1 MQLAEKPLFQ
11 RVAYYLMPGQS
22 LCKIIIVMLKAISLC
37 IAALTGQAYAL
48 SSDKIPYLE
57 RSAKVDGVL
66 EPDVWQHALKVDIN
80 NVTWPYENQ
89 ASPVTTKAYVYENG
103 ESLFIAFD
111 ANDPNPDAIRA
122 FYRDRDRA
130 WEDDLVGLKID
141 SFNNAQS
148 AYQFFI
154 NPLGVQQDSIENEL
168 TKSENSSW
176 NGIWDSAGRITDTGY
191 VVEVEIPLR
200 VLNFNDSIT
209 TKTMAMEFLRFYPRN
224 ERLRISSMQLQ
235 HANSCWICQMPKY
248 HGLESAK
255 QGSNLALIPTLVTN
269 RQETRD
275 IDNGVPADWQA
286 ENNIEPGLDMKWAI
300 TPDTTL
306 NATLNPDFS
315 QVEADTGQLSV
326 NNSFSLFFPEKRA
339 FFLDNSDYFSSHN
352 NLIHTRNISAPD
364 YGVKLTS
371 NKNGHTF
378 AGFIAN
384 DERLNVLIPGNLG
397 SSVVSLERKSENM
410 ALRYR
415 QDVNKSLSVGVTSTT
430 RQSDDYHNQVASIDA
445 KYKPT
450 DNDTLKLQF
459 IASETDYDQ
468 AFIDEL
474 CDGSLSDCDINESVL
489 RVTAGQDTGLGYYLN
504 YEHNRKHWRAFTSY
518 QQRDEAL
525 RTDMGFMTQVD
536 FNKFLFGGE
545 YRWYGDEKNWWNRA
559 RWYADWDISH
569 NHNGELLE
577 KEVQTNFAINGP
589 LQSFIDFGVEH
600 RKRTG
605 LRHNEALLAIDDN
618 TDLFS
623 ENTQWAYLE
632 FKPMAGVFAGLN
644 LRTGN
649 RVDLANNRIGQQTF
663 VRPVIN
669 LNLGKHFEVRFRHTY
684 EQLDAQ
690 GAEVYTANLSDIRL
704 TYQFNINSYLR
715 LAIINTD
722 IERNQSNYLDDVD
735 AKYKSIS
742 TQLLYSYKLN
752 PQTVFFAG
760 YSDHGYQDDDL
771 SKITKD
777 EKTVFMK
784 FSYAWLL

>member
-1 MQLAEKPLFQ
+1 
-11 RVAYYLMPGQS
+11 
-22 LCKIIIVMLKAISLC
+22 MLKAVTYSFV
-37 IAALTGQAYAL
+37 AL
-48 SSDKIPYLE
+48 SLSSQTWALDPNKIPFIDS
-57 RSAKVDGVL
+57 SAKIDGVL
-66 EPDVWQHALKVDIN
+66 EADIWQRALEIDIN
-80 NVTWPYENQ
+80 NITWPYENQ
-89 ASPVTTKAYVYENG
+89 SSPVQTKAYVYENG
-103 ESLFIAFD
+103 QSLFIAFD
-111 ANDPNPDAIRA
+111 AKDPNPELIRA

-130 WEDDLVGLKID
+130 WEDDLVGIKID

-168 TKSENSSW
+168 TKSENGSW
-176 NGIWDSAGRITDTGY
+176 NGIWDSVGKINKDGY

-200 VLNFNDSIT
+200 VLNFNDSLES
-209 TKTMAMEFLRFYPRN
+209 KTMALEFLRFYPRN

-248 HGLESAK
+248 QGFAKAK
-255 QGSNLALIPTLVTN
+255 QGSNFAVIPTLVTN
-269 RQETRD
+269 RQESRD
-275 IDNGVPADWQA
+275 INDGIAEPWQA
-286 ENNIEPGLDMKWAI
+286 DNNVEPGLDVKWAI

-339 FFLDNSDYFSSHN
+339 FFLDNSDYFSSHL

-364 YGVKLTS
+364 YGVKLTG

-384 DERLNVLIPGNLG
+384 DERLNVVVPGNLG
-397 SSVVSLERKSENM
+397 SSVVSLERNSQNM

-415 QDVNKSLSVGVTSTT
+415 HDLNKTLSVGVTSTT
-430 RQSDDYHNQVASIDA
+430 RQSDDYRNQVASIDA

-450 DNDTLKLQF
+450 DNDTLQVQL
-459 IASETDYDQ
+459 IGSDTDYDS
-468 AFIDEL
+468 AFVESL
-474 CDGSLSDCDINESVL
+474 CDSTLAECDLNESVL
-489 RVTAGQDTGLGYYLN
+489 RVIDEDDRGAGYYVN
-504 YEHNRKHWRAFTSY
+504 YEHNRKHWKAFTSY
-518 QQRDEAL
+518 QARDAAL
-525 RTDMGFMTQVD
+525 RTDMGFITQVD

-545 YRWYGDEKNWWNRA
+545 YRWYGDDNNWWNRA

-569 NHNGELLE
+569 NEQGELLE
-577 KEVQTNFAINGP
+577 KEVQTNFAVDGP
-589 LQSFIDFGVEH
+589 LQSFLDFGVEH

-605 LRHNEALLAIDDN
+605 LRHDETRLAIDGN
-618 TDLFS
+618 TDLFT
-623 ENTQWAYLE
+623 ENSQWTYME

-644 LRTGN
+644 LSKGN
-649 RVDLANNRIGQQTF
+649 RVDLANNRLGDLYF
-663 VRPVIN
+663 ARPVIN
-669 LNLGKHFEVRFRHTY
+669 VNLGKHFEVRLRHTF
-684 EQLDAQ
+684 EKMKAN
-690 GAEVYTANLSDIRL
+690 GAKVYTANLSDIRL

-722 IERNQSNYLDDVD
+722 ISRNQSNYNDDVD
-735 AKYKSIS
+735 ATYKSIS

-784 FSYAWLL
+784 FSYAWLI

>member
-1 MQLAEKPLFQ
+1 
-11 RVAYYLMPGQS
+11 
-22 LCKIIIVMLKAISLC
+22 MLKALTCSFTTILLSTQ
-37 IAALTGQAYAL
+37 ALAL
-48 SSDKIPYLE
+48 APNKIPFIE
-57 RSAKVDGVL
+57 RSAKIDGVI
-66 EPDVWQHALKVDIN
+66 EAAIWQHALEIDID
-80 NVTWPYENQ
+80 NVTWPYENKI
-89 ASPVTTKAYVYENG
+89 SPVKTKAYIYENG
-103 ESLFIAFD
+103 RSLFVAFD
-111 ANDPNPDAIRA
+111 AKESTPESIRA

-130 WEDDLVGLKID
+130 WEDDLVGIKID

-176 NGIWDSAGRITDTGY
+176 NGIWDSVGKITDEGY
-191 VVEVEIPLR
+191 IVEVEIPLR
-200 VLNFNDSIT
+200 VLNFNDSSDS
-209 TKTMAMEFLRFYPRN
+209 KTMSMEFLRFLPRN

-235 HANSCWICQMPKY
+235 HANTCWICQMPEY
-248 HGLESAK
+248 QGFAK
-255 QGSNLALIPTLVTN
+255 AEQGSDLAVIPTLVVN
-269 RQETRD
+269 RQETRE
-275 IDNGVPADWQA
+275 IEKGKPQPWQNDN
-286 ENNIEPGLDMKWAI
+286 NMEPGLDIKWAI

-339 FFLDNSDYFSSHN
+339 FFLDNSDYFSSHL

-364 YGVKLTS
+364 YGVKLTG

-378 AGFIAN
+378 AGFITN
-384 DERLNVLIPGNLG
+384 DERLNVVIPGNLG
-397 SSVVSLERKSENM
+397 SNVVTLERKSENM

-415 QDVNKSLSVGVTSTT
+415 RDVNKSLSIGVTSTN
-430 RQSDDYHNQVASIDA
+430 RQSEDYQNQVASIDA

-450 DNDTLKLQF
+450 KNDTFELQV
-459 IASETDYDQ
+459 AGSDTEYDERF
-468 AFIDEL
+468 AESL
-474 CDGSLSDCDINESVL
+474 CDSTLSECDLTESVL
-489 RVTAGQDTGLGYYLN
+489 RVIGEDKRGAGYYLN
-504 YEHNRKHWRAFTSY
+504 YEHNRKHWKAFTSY
-518 QQRDEAL
+518 QARDAAL

-545 YRWYGDEKNWWNRA
+545 YRWYGDADTWWNRA

-569 NHNGELLE
+569 NENGELLE
-577 KEVQTNFAINGP
+577 KEVQTNFSLDGP

-605 LRHNEALLAIDDN
+605 LRHNEANLAIDGN
-618 TDLFS
+618 TNLFT
-623 ENTQWAYLE
+623 ENSQWTYME
-632 FKPMAGVFAGLN
+632 FKPLSGVFAGLN
-644 LRTGN
+644 LSKSN
-649 RVDLANNRIGQQTF
+649 RVDLANNRLGDLYF
-663 VRPVIN
+663 ARPVIN
-669 LNLGKHFEVRFRHTY
+669 VNLGKHFEVRFRHTY
-684 EQLDAQ
+684 EKMKAQ
-690 GAEVYTANLSDIRL
+690 GADVYTANLTDIRF

-722 IERNQSNYLDDVD
+722 ISRNQSNYLDEVD
-735 AKYKSIS
+735 STYRSIS

-771 SKITKD
+771 SKVTKD
-777 EKTVFMK
+777 DKTVFMK
-784 FSYAWLL
+784 FSYAWLI